1 MMAEEGGEEEDW
13 EVVEEEE
20 GGSSGA
26 FPRSGSS
33 ASTAIHVPAAAVMSK
48 MRSEATSG
56 RLLVMWEDGVMLLLS
71 LRSSRRSPS
80 PSNPNAPTARY
91 EYLHPR
97 EELRRRESEA
107 RPPPKYTAEE

>member
-1 MMAEEGGEEEDW
+1 MEGRGEERSCMMAEEGGEEEDW

-33 ASTAIHVPAAAVMSK
+33 ASTAIHVPAAA
-48 MRSEATSG
+48 
-56 RLLVMWEDGVMLLLS
+56 
-71 LRSSRRSPS
+71 
-80 PSNPNAPTARY
+80 SNPNAPTARY